1 MARYIGSLCKL
12 CRREGFKLY
21 LKGERCYT
29 DKCALARR
37 PYAPGQHGQQAKK
50 PTQYGLQLRAK
61 QALKRIY
68 GILERQFRRY
78 FEEASRREGNT
89 GENLMRILETRLDN
103 VVYQMGYAVN
113 RRTARQ
119 LVRHGHFLVNG
130 KKVDIPSYRVR
141 PGDVIEVKE
150 KSRSI
155 LPIKQGIEL
164 AQKSNR
170 RLDWIEVDYNAFKGT
185 FLRLPTLEE
194 MEVPVDLQAI
204 IELYSK

>member
-1 MARYIGSLCKL
+1 
-12 CRREGFKLY
+12 
-21 LKGERCYT
+21 
-29 DKCALARR
+29 
-37 PYAPGQHGQQAKK
+37 
-50 PTQYGLQLRAK
+50 
-61 QALKRIY
+61 
-68 GILERQFRRY
+68 
-78 FEEASRREGNT
+78 
-89 GENLMRILETRLDN
+89 MRILETRLDN

-130 KKVDIPSYRVR
+130 RKVDIPSYRVK

-164 AQKSNR
+164 AQKANK
-170 RLDWIEVDYNAFKGT
+170 RLDWIEVDYNAFKGS
-185 FLRLPTLEE
+185 FLRLPTLDE

>member
-37 PYAPGQHGQQAKK
+37 PYAPGQHGKQTKK
-50 PTQYGLQLRAK
+50 PTQYGLQLRSK

-68 GILERQFRRY
+68 GVLERQFRRY
-78 FEEASRREGNT
+78 FDEASRKEGNT

-130 KKVDIPSYRVR
+130 KKVDIPSYRVK

-164 AQKSNR
+164 TQKANKK
-170 RLDWIEVDYNAFKGT
+170 LDWIEVDYNAFKGT
-185 FLRLPTLEE
+185 FLRLPTLDE

>member
-37 PYAPGQHGQQAKK
+37 PYAPGQHGKQAKK

-68 GILERQFRRY
+68 GVLERQFRRY
-78 FEEASRREGNT
+78 FEEASRKEGNT

-130 KKVDIPSYRVR
+130 RKVDIPSYRVK

-164 AQKSNR
+164 AQKANK
-170 RLDWIEVDYNAFKGT
+170 RLDWIEVDYNAFKGS
-185 FLRLPTLEE
+185 FLRLPTLDE

>member
-37 PYAPGQHGQQAKK
+37 PYAPGQHGKQTKK

-68 GILERQFRRY
+68 GVLERQFRRY
-78 FEEASRREGNT
+78 FEEASRKEGNT

-141 PGDVIEVKE
+141 PGDVIEIKE

-170 RLDWIEVDYNAFKGT
+170 KLNWIEVDYNAFKGT
-185 FLRLPTLEE
+185 FLRLPTLDE

>member
-37 PYAPGQHGQQAKK
+37 PYAPGQHGKQAKK

-68 GILERQFRRY
+68 GVLERQFRRY
-78 FEEASRREGNT
+78 FEEASRKEGNT

-164 AQKSNR
+164 AQKANR
-170 RLDWIEVDYNAFKGT
+170 RLDWIEVDYNAFKGS
-185 FLRLPTLEE
+185 FLRLPTLDE